1 MRLSPLVWIPPLKK
15 NLMNK
20 NLIENS
26 RCGYVAIIGRP
37 NVGKS
42 TLLNNILGQK
52 VSITSKKPQT
62 TRHQLL
68 GIKTTPNCQFLYVDT
83 PGIHGK
89 EPRAINRYMNRSAKT
104 VVRDVDVVIF
114 VLDRTDWQDDDEI
127 AAETV
132 RRHKDH
138 LIIAINKVD
147 LLKDK
152 QRLLPHLAQ
161 LKEKFPGAELVPIS
175 AEQGENVDR
184 LESLIESKLPP
195 GAALFPDDQITD
207 RSTRFLVAEIIRE
220 KIMRQLGEE
229 VPYAA
234 TIQIESFKDSG
245 KTIHIEAIV
254 FVERDGQKAILIG
267 KKGEKLKRIGTD
279 ARQDIETL
287 LERKV
292 MLNIWVKVKANWSDD
307 DRALKSLGYDD
318 V

>member
-1 MRLSPLVWIPPLKK
+1 
-15 NLMNK
+15 MN
-20 NLIENS
+20 NS

-42 TLLNNILGQK
+42 TLLNNIMGQK
-52 VSITSKKPQT
+52 ISITSKKPQT

-83 PGIHGK
+83 PGIHGN
-89 EPRAINRYMNRSAKT
+89 EARAINRYMNRSAKS
-104 VVRDVDVVIF
+104 VVRDVDVVVF
-114 VLDRTDWQDDDEI
+114 VLDRMEWHDDDDI

-132 RRHKDH
+132 RRRGDH

-147 LLKDK
+147 LVKDK
-152 QRLLPHLAQ
+152 EQLLPYLAQ
-161 LKEKFPGAELVPIS
+161 LQNKFPGAELVPIA
-175 AEQGENVDR
+175 AEKGENVDR

-195 GAALFPDDQITD
+195 GKALFPDDQITD
-207 RSTRFLVAEIIRE
+207 RSTRFLVAETIRE

-229 VPYAA
+229 VPYSA

-245 KTIHIEAIV
+245 KTIHIEAVV

-279 ARQDIETL
+279 ARLDIETL

-307 DRALKSLGYDD
+307 DNALKSLGFDD

>member
-1 MRLSPLVWIPPLKK
+1 
-15 NLMNK
+15 MN
-20 NLIENS
+20 NT

-42 TLLNNILGQK
+42 TLLNNIMGQK

-89 EPRAINRYMNRSAKT
+89 ETRAINRYMNRSAKS
-104 VVRDVDVVIF
+104 VVRDVDVVVF
-114 VLDRTDWQDDDEI
+114 VLDRMEWHDDDEI

-147 LLKDK
+147 LVKDK
-152 QRLLPHLAQ
+152 QQLLPYLAQ
-161 LKEKFPGAELVPIS
+161 LQNKFPGAELVPIA

-184 LESLIESKLPP
+184 LESLIETKLPN
-195 GAALFPDDQITD
+195 GKALFPDDQITD
-207 RSTRFLVAEIIRE
+207 RSTRFLVAEILRE

-229 VPYAA
+229 VPYSA

-245 KTIHIEAIV
+245 KTIHIEAVV

-279 ARQDIETL
+279 ARLDIETL
-287 LERKV
+287 LQRKV
-292 MLNIWVKVKANWSDD
+292 MLNVWVKVKANWSDD
-307 DRALKSLGYDD
+307 DRALKSLGFDD

>member
-1 MRLSPLVWIPPLKK
+1 MS
-15 NLMNK
+15 
-20 NLIENS
+20 S

-42 TLLNNILGQK
+42 TLLNRILGQK
-52 VSITSKKPQT
+52 ISITSKKPQT

-68 GIKTTPNCQFLYVDT
+68 GIKTTPTCQFLYVDT

-89 EPRAINRYMNRSAKT
+89 ETRAINRYMNRSAKM
-104 VVRDVDVVIF
+104 VVRDVDVVVF
-114 VLDRTDWQDDDEI
+114 VLDRLDWHDDDEI
-127 AAETV
+127 AAEV
-132 RRHKDH
+132 VKRHKEN
-138 LIIAINKVD
+138 LIVVINKID
-147 LLKDK
+147 LVKDK
-152 QRLLPHLAQ
+152 QRLLPHLAKLQ
-161 LKEKFPGAELVPIS
+161 QKFPGAEFVPVS
-175 AEQGENVDR
+175 AELGDNVDR
-184 LESLIESKLPP
+184 LEALIETRLPVGP
-195 GAALFPDDQITD
+195 ALFPDDQITD
-207 RSTRFLVAEIIRE
+207 RSTRFMVSEILRE

-245 KTIHIEAIV
+245 KTIHIEATV

-267 KKGEKLKRIGTD
+267 KKGEKLKRIGID
-279 ARQDIETL
+279 ARQDIEML

-318 V
+318 I

>member
-1 MRLSPLVWIPPLKK
+1 MDK
-15 NLMNK
+15 
-20 NLIENS
+20 S

-68 GIKTTPNCQFLYVDT
+68 GIKTTPKCQFLYVDT

-104 VVRDVDVVIF
+104 VVRDVDVVVF

-127 AAETV
+127 ASETV

-152 QRLLPHLAQ
+152 QRLLPYLAQ
-161 LKEKFPGAELVPIS
+161 LKEKFPAAELVPIS
-175 AEQGENVDR
+175 AERGENVDR

-245 KTIHIEAIV
+245 KTIHIEAVV